1 MNGDSPA
8 RVRKLTRLSHVP
20 IAILT
25 PSESPAEMQEAYA
38 LGAVRYLRM
47 PTMLDEFPEHVAER
61 QRAPSRLIPGVR

>member
-25 PSESPAEMQEAYA
+25 SPESPAEMQRAYA
-38 LGAVRYLRM
+38 LGVIRYLRKPKM
-47 PTMLDEFPEHVAER
+47 PEEFPEHVG
-61 QRAPSRLIPGVR
+61 QSVKDLLVD